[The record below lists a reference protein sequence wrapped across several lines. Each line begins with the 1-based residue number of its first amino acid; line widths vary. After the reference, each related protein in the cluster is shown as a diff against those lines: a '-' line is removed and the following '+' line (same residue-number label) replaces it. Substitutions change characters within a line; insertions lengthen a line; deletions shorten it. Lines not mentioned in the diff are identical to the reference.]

1 MKKIIY
7 ILSVF
12 VWCTVVVAC
21 GRAKSLNNPNTSTPS
36 TKEGDVDTSKLKDV
50 SESTAVPDDIL
61 SAVSEGAQQQVL
73 TGFDDSV
80 GGVALRK
87 IDGNKVYVVV
97 TASLGSLP
105 EDDKY
110 DVILRSDKLSTA
122 IGSLTKIGENQ
133 YQLKY
138 AGTSEISPLNMIE
151 VVQASNKK
159 SIFTGKF

>member
-1 MKKIIY
+1 MKKITY
-7 ILSVF
+7 ILAVF
-12 VWCTVVVAC
+12 VLSTVVVAC
-21 GRAKSLNNPNTSTPS
+21 GRDKSSMNSSDSKSPISED
-36 TKEGDVDTSKLKDV
+36 KIDTSKLRDI

-61 SAVSEGAQQQVL
+61 AAVSTGAEQQML

-87 IDGNKVYVVV
+87 IEVGKVYIVV

-110 DVILRSDKLSTA
+110 NVILRSDKLSTA

-138 AGTSEISPLNMIE
+138 VGTSELASQNSIE
-151 VVQASNKK
+151 VVQVSNKK

>member
-7 ILSVF
+7 ILSIF
-12 VWCTVVVAC
+12 VLCTVVVAC
-21 GRAKSLNNPNTSTPS
+21 GREKGSNNSNTSTPS
-36 TKEGDVDTSKLKDV
+36 TEEGDIDTSKLKDI

-61 SAVSEGAQQQVL
+61 AAVSEGAQQQML
-73 TGFDDSV
+73 TGFDDTV

-110 DVILRSDKLSTA
+110 NVVLRSDKLSTA

-138 AGTSEISPLNMIE
+138 VGTSEVASQNMIE
-151 VVQASNKK
+151 VLQVSNKK

>member
-12 VWCTVVVAC
+12 VLCTVVVAC
-21 GRAKSLNNPNTSTPS
+21 GREKGSNNPNTSTPS
-36 TKEGDVDTSKLKDV
+36 TEEGDIDTSKLKDI

-61 SAVSEGAQQQVL
+61 AAVSEGAQQQML
-73 TGFDDSV
+73 TGFDDTV

-110 DVILRSDKLSTA
+110 NVVLRSDKLSTA

-138 AGTSEISPLNMIE
+138 AGTSEVASQNMIE
-151 VVQASNKK
+151 VVQVSNKK

>member
-12 VWCTVVVAC
+12 VLCTVVVAC
-21 GRAKSLNNPNTSTPS
+21 GRNKSSNDLNVSNSS
-36 TKEGDVDTSKLKDV
+36 AEQGDDISKLKDI

-61 SAVSEGAQQQVL
+61 AAVSEGAQQQML
-73 TGFDDSV
+73 TGFDDTV

-97 TASLGSLP
+97 TASLGTLP
-105 EDDKY
+105 EDDEY
-110 DVILRSDKLSTA
+110 DVILRSDKLSTV
-122 IGSLTKIGENQ
+122 IGSLAKISENQ

-138 AGTSEISPLNMIE
+138 AGASEAVPLNMIE
-151 VVQASNKK
+151 VVQVSNKK